1 MQRPIPAKG
10 VVAGRDPVEIFSH
23 GTNCALESQAQFQTQ
38 LERYRW
44 RGRAMMVEIELCL
57 LRLFCF

>member
-23 GTNCALESQAQFQTQ
+23 GTNCAWESQAQFQTQ

-44 RGRAMMVEIELCL
+44 RGSAMMVEIGLSL
-57 LRLFCF
+57 LR